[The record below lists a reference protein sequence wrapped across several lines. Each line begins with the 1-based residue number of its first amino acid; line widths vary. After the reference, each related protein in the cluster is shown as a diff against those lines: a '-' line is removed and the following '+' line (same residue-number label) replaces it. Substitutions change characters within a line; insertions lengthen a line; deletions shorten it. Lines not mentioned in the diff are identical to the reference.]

1 MARVASVA
9 ACPTTEHNVNGQP
22 QWIDPRAAKLKARTR
37 AQGVTAGAR
46 VVWAALKKVRWA
58 LLMLTLV
65 LVGGTLLFWLNGA
78 YPNPLLSLIYV
89 LNLITLQAAPADFP
103 QQAGWQIISGVL
115 LFGGVIALAGGAA
128 SVIQLI
134 SDSKE
139 QQLALASTF
148 SDHIIVCGIGRVGY
162 RVIQELLGFG
172 EQVVGINL
180 NENEEWLPALQKAGV
195 PVIIDDAQ
203 RPQTLLD
210 AGIERASAIV
220 VCTSN
225 ELTNLDIALDARE
238 LKPGI
243 KVVLRMFDA
252 KLAQNVSK
260 AFNIQTVF
268 SVSALAAPAFAAA
281 ATKARVDYSF
291 RLEGQLLNVTTVQF
305 SAGSPYIGKTI
316 QFIEDD
322 ANCSFIG
329 AATPNEMQFNPAHDH
344 IIQAGEKFFLI
355 GNLDA
360 LRKVNNGQ

>member
-1 MARVASVA
+1 MRGKLAL
-9 ACPTTEHNVNGQP
+9 HNNAVNSTP
-22 QWIDPRAAKLKARTR
+22 QWTAADAATRLRRTR
-37 AQGVTAGAR
+37 IQRVRAGVI

-58 LLMLTLV
+58 LLTLV
-65 LVGGTLLFWLNGA
+65 VVLAAGTLLFWLNGT

-89 LNLITLQAAPADFP
+89 LNLITLQAGPADFP
-103 QQAGWQIISGVL
+103 AQPGWQLVSGAL
-115 LFGGVIALAGGAA
+115 LFGGVVALAGGAA
-128 SVIQLI
+128 RVIQLI
-134 SDSKE
+134 GDHKE

-172 EQVVGINL
+172 EQVVGVNL
-180 NENEEWLPALQKAGV
+180 HENEEWLPVLPKAGV
-195 PVIIDDAQ
+195 PIIIGDAQ
-203 RPQTLLD
+203 RPQTLID

-225 ELTNLDIALDARE
+225 ELTNLDVALDARE

-252 KLAQNVSK
+252 KLAANVSK

-291 RLEGQLLNVTTVQF
+291 RLEGQLLNVSTVQF
-305 SAGSPYIGKTI
+305 SAGSPFIGQSI
-316 QFIEDD
+316 HQIETDV
-322 ANCSFIG
+322 NCSFVG
-329 AATPNEMQFNPAHDH
+329 MAAADGLRLNPDHGH
-344 IIQAGEKFFLI
+344 IIQAGERFFII

-360 LRKVNNGQ
+360 LRQINNGQ

>member
-1 MARVASVA
+1 M
-9 ACPTTEHNVNGQP
+9 
-22 QWIDPRAAKLKARTR
+22 RA
-37 AQGVTAGAR
+37 GVL

-58 LLMLTLV
+58 LLTLLAV
-65 LVGGTLLFWLNGA
+65 MVGGTLLFWLNGA

-89 LNLITLQAAPADFP
+89 LNLITLQAAPSDFP
-103 QQAGWQIISGVL
+103 AQPGWQLVSGML
-115 LFGGVIALAGGAA
+115 LLGGVIALAGGAA
-128 SVIQLI
+128 RVIQLMG
-134 SDSKE
+134 DQKE

-172 EQVVGINL
+172 EQVVGVNL
-180 NENEEWLPALQKAGV
+180 HENEEWLPVLPKAGV
-195 PVIIDDAQ
+195 PIIIGDAQ
-203 RPQTLLD
+203 RPQTLIE

-252 KLAQNVSK
+252 KLAANVSK

-291 RLEGQLLNVTTVQF
+291 RLEGQLLNVSTVQF

-316 QFIEDD
+316 QQIETDVC
-322 ANCSFIG
+322 CSFIG
-329 AATPNEMQFNPAHDH
+329 VTGPDGLQFNPTHSH
-344 IIQAGEKFFLI
+344 VVQAGERYFI
-355 GNLDA
+355 VGNLDA
-360 LRKVNNGQ
+360 LRKINNGQ

>member
-1 MARVASVA
+1 MS
-9 ACPTTEHNVNGQP
+9 NQP
-22 QWIDPRAAKLKARTR
+22 QWTETHAARLKARTR
-37 AQGVTAGAR
+37 AQRLRAGIR

-58 LLMLTLV
+58 LLMLV
-65 LVGGTLLFWLNGA
+65 VVMVGGTLMFWLNGA

-89 LNLITLQAAPADFP
+89 LNLVTLQAGPDEFP
-103 QQAGWQIISGVL
+103 SQAGWQMVSGVL

-128 SVIQLI
+128 RVIQLI
-134 SDSKE
+134 GDQKE

-148 SDHIIVCGIGRVGY
+148 TDHIIVCGIGRVGY

-180 NENEEWLPALQKAGV
+180 NENEEWLPSLPKAGV
-195 PVIIDDAQ
+195 PIIIGDAQ
-203 RPQTLLD
+203 RKQTLID

-291 RLEGQLLNVTTVQF
+291 RLDGQLLNVSTVQF
-305 SAGSPYIGKTI
+305 SAGSRYLGKTI

-322 ANCSFIG
+322 VRCSFIG
-329 AATPNEMQFNPAHDH
+329 IAAPDGMQFNPDHAHVV
-344 IIQAGEKFFLI
+344 QAGERFFII

-360 LRKVNNGQ
+360 LRKINNGQ

>member
-1 MARVASVA
+1 M
-9 ACPTTEHNVNGQP
+9 NGQP
-22 QWIDPRAAKLKARTR
+22 QWIDARAAKLKARTR
-37 AQGVTAGAR
+37 IQRLIAGAR

-58 LLMLTLV
+58 LLMLV
-65 LVGGTLLFWLNGA
+65 VVVAGGTLLFWLNGA
-78 YPNPLLSLIYV
+78 YPNPLLALIYV

-103 QQAGWQIISGVL
+103 QQSGWQIVSGTL
-115 LFGGVIALAGGAA
+115 MLGGVIALAGGAA
-128 SVIQLI
+128 RVIQLI
-134 SDSKE
+134 GDRKE

-162 RVIQELLGFG
+162 RVIQELIGFG
-172 EQVVGINL
+172 EPVVGVNQ
-180 NENEEWLPALQKAGV
+180 NENEEWLPVLPKAGV
-195 PVIIDDAQ
+195 PVIIGDAQ
-203 RPQTLLD
+203 RKQTLID

-291 RLEGQLLNVTTVQF
+291 RLQGQLLNVSTVQF
-305 SAGSPYIGKTI
+305 SAGSPYVGKRI
-316 QFIEDD
+316 QFVEDD
-322 ANCSFIG
+322 AHCSFIG
-329 AATPNEMQFNPAHDH
+329 VAAPDGMQFNPAHDH
-344 IIQAGEKFFLI
+344 IIQAGERFFII
-355 GNLDA
+355 GSLDA
-360 LRKVNNGQ
+360 LRKINNGQ

>member
-1 MARVASVA
+1 MSD
-9 ACPTTEHNVNGQP
+9 QP
-22 QWIDPRAAKLKARTR
+22 QWTAVRAARRTPRPRVQRAR
-37 AQGVTAGAR
+37 AGVR
-46 VVWAALKKVRWA
+46 VVWAALKKVQWA
-58 LLMLTLV
+58 LLMLVFV

-89 LNLITLQAAPADFP
+89 LNLITLQAAPDDFP
-103 QQAGWQIISGVL
+103 KQAGWQIISGIL
-115 LFGGVIALAGGAA
+115 LFGGVVALAGGAA

-134 SDSKE
+134 GDQKE
-139 QQLALASTF
+139 RQLAFASTY

-162 RVIQELLGFG
+162 RVIQELLGFN
-172 EQVVGINL
+172 EQVVGVNL
-180 NENEEWLPALQKAGV
+180 HENEEWLPALPKAGV
-195 PVIIDDAQ
+195 PIIIGDAQ
-203 RPQTLLD
+203 RQQTLIE

-281 ATKARVDYSF
+281 ATRARVDYSF
-291 RLEGQLLNVTTVQF
+291 RLDGHLLNVSTVQF
-305 SAGSPYIGKTI
+305 SAGSPYVGCTL
-316 QFIEDD
+316 QYIEDD
-322 ANCSFIG
+322 AACSIIG
-329 AATPNEMQFNPAHDH
+329 MAAPNGMQFKPDRAHVVK
-344 IIQAGEKFFLI
+344 AGERFFII

-360 LRKVNNGQ
+360 LKKINNGQ

>member
-1 MARVASVA
+1 M
-9 ACPTTEHNVNGQP
+9 NNQP
-22 QWIDPRAAKLKARTR
+22 QWVDTRAARLSARTR
-37 AQGVTAGAR
+37 AQRITAGAR

-58 LLMLTLV
+58 LLTFAAV
-65 LVGGTLLFWLNGA
+65 VVGGTLLFWLNGA
-78 YPNPLLSLIYV
+78 YPNPLLALIYV

-103 QQAGWQIISGVL
+103 QAAIWQVVSGAL
-115 LFGGVIALAGGAA
+115 MLGGVIALAGGAA

-134 SDSKE
+134 GDRKE
-139 QQLALASTF
+139 QQLAFASTF
-148 SDHIIVCGIGRVGY
+148 SDHVIVCGIGRVGY
-162 RVIQELLGFG
+162 RVILELLGFG
-172 EQVVGINL
+172 EQVVGVNQ
-180 NENEEWLPALQKAGV
+180 NENEEWLPVLSNAGV
-195 PVIIDDAQ
+195 PVIIGDAQ
-203 RPQTLLD
+203 RKQTLLD

-225 ELTNLDIALDARE
+225 ELTNLDIALDASE

-305 SAGSPYIGKTI
+305 GSTSPYAGKPI
-316 QFIEDD
+316 QFVEAD
-322 ANCSFIG
+322 ANCSVIG
-329 AATPNEMQFNPAHDH
+329 AASPDGLRFNPDRNHV
-344 IIQAGEKFFLI
+344 IQAGERFFII

-360 LRKVNNGQ
+360 LKKINNGQ